1 MKVLWS
7 RKKCLKKF
15 KVFHSAA
22 CKHTGTSEVQNYFL
36 VLASFFTS
44 CFLSPFTWQTLHHES
59 LHTLLIVRK
68 ELHWKI
74 KSFSLISFLFASSTS
89 HDISFFIELVSIAC
103 FIGRSKREEVRTK
116 ELLKIYLQT
125 FSHKREISSRKF
137 KFNDKVLWW
146 C

>member
-1 MKVLWS
+1 M
-7 RKKCLKKF
+7 
-15 KVFHSAA
+15 
-22 CKHTGTSEVQNYFL
+22 
-36 VLASFFTS
+36 
-44 CFLSPFTWQTLHHES
+44 
-59 LHTLLIVRK
+59 RK

-137 KFNDKVLWW
+137 KFNDKVYCGDVNRRISKMVFSSFIELLFDIPSQFSIDAALSLFKNESFNIENLSLNDVEIPLKIKK
-146 C
+146 